1 MSENFVTRE
10 ELKSICTE
18 FKSEVRGLS
27 DRLYKD
33 NGRLSLQTRIGKI
46 EINVRYMFYAIVM
59 MLIAWAAENVPAL
72 VGFIRG
78 VMQ

>member
-10 ELKSICTE
+10 ELKEVCAE
-18 FKSEVRGLS
+18 FKTEVRGLS

-33 NGRLSLQTRIGKI
+33 NGRLSLQTRIRSI
-46 EINVRYMFYAIVM
+46 EVNVRYMFYAIVM